1 VLTLSIGRYYHR
13 KNLPGNIISTVG
25 AVHGSIGIITQIVLT
40 NPHWAPKL
48 EDDLEALLSY
58 QFDSGNWPISLST
71 PPGPDIILEVCHGSP
86 GIVIS
91 LECIK
96 QHFPNLNKKI
106 DQAIQRARDDILE
119 RGLLTKEP
127 CLCHGIS
134 GNALALDGRDFE
146 RFLSFT
152 TGDEIEALDRNGML
166 VKSDNPFGLWTGLT
180 GRAWAWAV
188 ADRDLNKTL
197 LGYNDV

>member
-1 VLTLSIGRYYHR
+1 VLLSVNIPIES
-13 KNLPGNIISTVG
+13 NLSGNILSAVG

-40 NPHWAPKL
+40 NPRWAPKL
-48 EDDLEALLSY
+48 EDDLGALLSY
-58 QFDSGNWPISLST
+58 QFDSGNWPISIST
-71 PPGPDIILEVCHGSP
+71 PPGPDLILEVCHGSP

-96 QHFPNLNKKI
+96 QYFPNLQEKI
-106 DQAIQRARDDILE
+106 AQAIQRARDDILE
-119 RGLLTKEP
+119 RGLLTNEP

-134 GNALALDGRDFE
+134 GNALALDGLDFE
-146 RFLSFT
+146 RFLSCT
-152 TGDEIEALDRNGML
+152 TGDEIEALDRDGIL
-166 VKSDNPFGLWTGLT
+166 VKSDNPSGLWTGQA

-188 ADRDLNKTL
+188 ADRALEKTL